1 MKPCKEVREL
11 RNKSY
16 DAFLAYIERKIFS
29 NLSQGFIR
37 IDEDEATDKDVKF
50 KDGRWIDL
58 LEEAGYKV
66 EYCNNFVTPT
76 VKISGW

>member
-11 RNKSY
+11 RNESY
-16 DAFLAYIERKIFS
+16 DAFLAYIERKILS
-29 NLSQGFIR
+29 NLSQGFIY
-37 IDEDEATDKDVKF
+37 IDENEAIDKDVKF
-50 KDGRWIDL
+50 KDGRWMDL

>member
-50 KDGRWIDL
+50 KDGRWMDL

-76 VKISGW
+76 VEISGW

>member
-11 RNKSY
+11 CNKSY

-29 NLSQGFIR
+29 NLSQGFIH
-37 IDEDEATDKDVKF
+37 IDENEATDKDVKF
-50 KDGRWIDL
+50 KDGRWMDL